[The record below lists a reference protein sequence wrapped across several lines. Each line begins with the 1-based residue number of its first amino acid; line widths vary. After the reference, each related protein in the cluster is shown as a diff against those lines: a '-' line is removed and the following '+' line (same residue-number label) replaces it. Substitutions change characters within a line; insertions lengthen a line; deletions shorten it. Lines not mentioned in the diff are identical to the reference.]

1 MAGAVPSGGVRIVHV
16 SDCYA
21 PRTGGIETQVAA
33 LAVQQAA
40 AGDEVAVITATPAAG
55 EARAGRDVIDG
66 IPVHRVAARIP
77 FDLPIHP
84 RAVSAISERLADL
97 DPDVVHVHAGVVS
110 PFAWPGVWAARGR
123 PTLVTVHSIWG
134 PIARRGFG
142 LTDAA
147 SRWSA
152 WGATISAVSGVAA
165 RAIEEAVPRCAPVIV
180 VPNGIDPG
188 DWTVL
193 PRAGEPDVLRLV
205 SVLRMAPRKRT
216 MALVE
221 VIEQAAAHLTGEA
234 RIRAVLIGDGPE
246 RSSAERYVQRR
257 DLPVRFAG
265 RLTHAQ
271 ILDELAG
278 ADVFVQASVR
288 ESFGLAALEARTA
301 GLPVVARS
309 QAGTSEFVRDGVE
322 GLLADSDAG
331 LARALARLGRDP
343 GLRGRIAEHN
353 RTTTP
358 AQAWPRVLTTV
369 RAAYARAGA
378 A

>member
-1 MAGAVPSGGVRIVHV
+1 VRIVHV

-33 LAVQQAA
+33 LAIQQAA
-40 AGDEVAVITATPAAG
+40 SGDDVAIITATPAAG
-55 EARAGRDVIDG
+55 ETRSGRDVVDG

-77 FDLPIHP
+77 FDLPLHP
-84 RAVSAISERLADL
+84 RATSAIAARLADL

-142 LTDAA
+142 LSDAVA
-147 SRWSA
+147 RWSA
-152 WGATISAVSGVAA
+152 WGATMSAVSGVAA
-165 RAIEEAVPRCAPVIV
+165 RAIEEAVPRAAPVIV
-180 VPNGIDPG
+180 VPNGIDPSE
-188 DWTVL
+188 WTVA
-193 PRAGEPDVLRLV
+193 PRAGEPDVLRVV

-216 MALVE
+216 MALIE

-234 RIRAVLIGDGPE
+234 SVRAVLVGDGPE
-246 RSSAERYVQRR
+246 RASAERYVERR
-257 DLPVRFAG
+257 GLPVRFAG
-265 RLTHAQ
+265 RLAHAQ
-271 ILDELAG
+271 ILDELADS
-278 ADVFVQASVR
+278 DVFVQASVR

-343 GLRGRIAEHN
+343 GLRSRLAEHN
-353 RTTTP
+353 RTTAP

-369 RAAYARAGA
+369 RAAYARSGA